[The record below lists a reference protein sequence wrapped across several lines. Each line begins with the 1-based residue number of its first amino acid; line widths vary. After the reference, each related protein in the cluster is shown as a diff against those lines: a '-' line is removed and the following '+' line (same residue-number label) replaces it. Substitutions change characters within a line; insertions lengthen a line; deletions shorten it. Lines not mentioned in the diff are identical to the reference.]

1 MSRNKFNLK
10 LPLEEIQDEEL
21 VNILPSYQMYRNTIT
36 KNLTPSED
44 LRSAPPLYDQLSQY
58 IQSEPTS
65 PEPDM
70 NDEETILENAH
81 KLKRLTS
88 VNKNVGKLLHV
99 TIHLTESIGKPGEPY
114 TIIDP
119 LSKEY
124 KQGNSIFG
132 FVLITNKSTF
142 PIPFDMFS
150 VQLEG
155 VLSFGNSNSTIVDQ
169 AVETNTFLSM
179 FDFNASWNDAFLD
192 RLKTENN
199 NPRRNTISQS
209 FDARDGTYFHLDP
222 KKVFQ
227 PGVTYKKYFAF
238 VMPEK
243 LLEDVCLSS
252 LIKHLQIPPTL
263 GISKSE
269 IISSLRHK
277 WKGGANSKRYASVTN
292 DLSFADVSVSYAIS
306 AKIIGRADTY
316 KELVGANQLVNL
328 EGYVVANEDY
338 LHIRVIPVT
347 QSVFALNRAMIIQ
360 EAKLLYN
367 SLLENVKQVLAQG
380 KEISLGMLLQQV
392 QEIEN
397 DMNLYPTPSSTELSK
412 MRQMYMAKKLD
423 ESKVYEIFYPIKK
436 KLVFGTSSVVGM
448 LALSTPKKEYVME
461 YVSPT
466 GYPNGTPSILKIP
479 IDIVYI
485 NNKKSQPPELSIS
498 VELVALTLKSKKH
511 PIPLVIHPDMLFEN
525 KNKGTSPSL
534 DNFDVLTIKRFQN
547 YAVQVSKLMKDAPSL
562 DIEPDMVRSIKG
574 FAGLTS
580 KYIHL
585 KVQDVLF
592 TSDGTKYNSVNQA
605 PWRKQVETKDFEEK
619 YVKQL
624 VITANMGSLEVRPSR
639 LTDFC
644 LVPDFQ
650 NCMIARVYYLKIDV
664 KMQSGE
670 KLPLRVPIVLQR
682 SV

>member
-1 MSRNKFNLK
+1 
-10 LPLEEIQDEEL
+10 
-21 VNILPSYQMYRNTIT
+21 
-36 KNLTPSED
+36 
-44 LRSAPPLYDQLSQY
+44 
-58 IQSEPTS
+58 
-65 PEPDM
+65 M

-88 VNKNVGKLLHV
+88 INKDVGKLLNV
-99 TIHLTESIGKPGEPY
+99 TIHLTKTIGKPGETY
-114 TIIDP
+114 TVIDP
-119 LSKEY
+119 LTAEY
-124 KQGNSIFG
+124 KQGDSIFG
-132 FVLITNKSTF
+132 LVLITNKSTK

-155 VLSFGNSNSTIVDQ
+155 VLSFGNANSTIVDQ
-169 AVETNTFLSM
+169 TIETNTFLSM

-192 RLKTENN
+192 RLKTEHN

-209 FDARDGTYFHLDP
+209 FDPQDGTYYHLDP
-222 KKVFQ
+222 KKEFQ

-238 VMPEK
+238 VMPER

-252 LIKHLQIPPTL
+252 LIKHLQVPPTL
-263 GISKSE
+263 GVSKSE

-277 WKGGANSKRYASVTN
+277 WKGGTNSKRYASVTN

-347 QSVFALNRAMIIQ
+347 QSVFTLNRAMINQ

-367 SLLENVKQVLAQG
+367 SLLENVKQTLAQG
-380 KEISLGMLLQQV
+380 KEISQGMPQQV

-397 DMNLYPTPSSTELSK
+397 DMNLHPTSSSTELSK
-412 MRQMYMAKKLD
+412 MRQMYKAKKLD

-461 YVSPT
+461 YVSPI
-466 GYPNGTPSILKIP
+466 GYPNRTPSILKIP

-485 NNKKSQPPELSIS
+485 NNKKSQPPELSIT

-547 YAVQVSKLMKDAPSL
+547 YAVQLSKLMKDAPNL
-562 DIEPDMVRSIKG
+562 DIEPEMVRSIKG

-624 VITANMGSLEVRPSR
+624 VITADMGSLEIRPLR

-650 NCMIARVYYLKIDV
+650 NCLIARVYYLKIDV
-664 KMQSGE
+664 RLQSGE
-670 KLPLRVPIVLQR
+670 KLSLRVPVVLQR